1 MSVYCWH
8 VARFATPI
16 HSLSSLVESHVLPCT
31 CKYVRAR
38 VPGSR
43 FFSSHPLARDPP
55 REGTFSN
62 RWWPTAAQFF
72 FLFLA
77 SSTPS
82 TLFFFFLHSLS
93 LSLSFLQVHPLS
105 PIPLSHRCPIHPPQ
119 TGVATCSELFHL
131 IRGHKLLP
139 RSLYTATEKK
149 RNKRA
154 KERERER
161 ERENEGGKT
170 GRSFSFAFRKLL
182 CFVLFFLCLFLL
194 NPNCSLSLSLAL
206 SFTLSVSTFVG
217 FSQPGLYTA

>member
-1 MSVYCWH
+1 MEGNLSVYCWH

-93 LSLSFLQVHPLS
+93 LSLSLFY
-105 PIPLSHRCPIHPPQ
+105 RCTHYPP
-119 TGVATCSELFHL
+119 
-131 IRGHKLLP
+131 
-139 RSLYTATEKK
+139 
-149 RNKRA
+149 
-154 KERERER
+154 
-161 ERENEGGKT
+161 
-170 GRSFSFAFRKLL
+170 FR
-182 CFVLFFLCLFLL
+182 FRIGVLFIHRR
-194 NPNCSLSLSLAL
+194 PEWPLAP
-206 SFTLSVSTFVG
+206 SFFT
-217 FSQPGLYTA
+217 